1 MKTLFENWR
10 EYKKSSLNEAIA
22 HNIEEG
28 AAVTVV
34 LYFHGLRTNVKK
46 RLEELKDRFLGD
58 RNTVLLIPDLT
69 PDPQKKSIP
78 TNYIE
83 QQLESLG
90 SPEVSAIKL
99 YAHSAG
105 GKPMSR
111 FILSGPPMLD
121 KMTAT
126 YLDAIYGRRQAGL
139 VREVL
144 GAMCGRVII
153 ITQKEGTPYVE
164 TKKIAETTETKGD
177 CFEWKTQNK
186 SHNALRIPD

>member
-1 MKTLFENWR
+1 MQKLFENWR

-28 AAVTVV
+28 AAVNVV

-46 RLEELKDRFLGD
+46 RLKELENRFLASP
-58 RNTVLLIPDLT
+58 NTVLLIPDLT

-78 TNYIE
+78 ANYIE
-83 QQLESLG
+83 QQLESLE
-90 SPEVSAIKL
+90 SPEVNTIQL

-121 KMTAT
+121 KMNAV
-126 YLDAIYGRRQAGL
+126 YLDAIYGRSQAGL
-139 VREVL
+139 VSEVL
-144 GAMCGRVII
+144 DTMCGKVSIV
-153 ITQKEGTPYVE
+153 TQPKGTPHKWTE
-164 TKKIAETTETKGD
+164 ELAKTKSD
-177 CFEWKTQNK
+177 CFKK
-186 SHNALRIPD
+186 SIIKQRHNDFRIPP